1 MTRTEMIGFTREN
14 PLVKITH
21 TLFSKGEYI
30 YSNGDGNIYEEHDY
44 LFEDFTSE
52 RHNGLRMR
60 SGGAWETG
68 WSLYEESTKREM
80 DYRRSHIGS
89 EIRVWCE
96 ECTNNDLAKEIKKE
110 YYSKR
115 GNQPSDKVYYFIETF
130 PKPCLVRDYEK
141 SPRRYYSRG
150 NCYKGR

>member
-1 MTRTEMIGFTREN
+1 MTRTEMIGFAREN

-21 TLFSKGEYI
+21 PLFSKDEYI
-30 YSNGDGNIYEEHDY
+30 YGKGDGKVYEEHDY

-68 WSLYEESTKREM
+68 WSLYEEEKKREM
-80 DYRRSHIGS
+80 DYRHSHLGS
-89 EIRVWCE
+89 EIRAWCE
-96 ECTNNDLAKEIKKE
+96 ECTNNDLAREIKKE

-130 PKPCLVRDYEK
+130 PKPCLVRDFQK
-141 SPRRYYSRG
+141 SPRKYCSKRY
-150 NCYKGR
+150 